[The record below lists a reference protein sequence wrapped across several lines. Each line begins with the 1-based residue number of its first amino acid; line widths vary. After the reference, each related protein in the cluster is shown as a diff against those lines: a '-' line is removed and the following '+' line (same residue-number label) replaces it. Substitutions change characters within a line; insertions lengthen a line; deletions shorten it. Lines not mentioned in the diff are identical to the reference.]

1 MEIGLLLY
9 MNINIKKQVSTLMN
23 MDDLF
28 ICKSIDN
35 FKIALALLCSRI
47 QLYYLI
53 LWRIWHHRNKRKV
66 REAQKQ
72 LMQLSN
78 IRS

>member
-53 LWRIWHHRNKRKV
+53 
-66 REAQKQ
+66 
-72 LMQLSN
+72 
-78 IRS
+78 